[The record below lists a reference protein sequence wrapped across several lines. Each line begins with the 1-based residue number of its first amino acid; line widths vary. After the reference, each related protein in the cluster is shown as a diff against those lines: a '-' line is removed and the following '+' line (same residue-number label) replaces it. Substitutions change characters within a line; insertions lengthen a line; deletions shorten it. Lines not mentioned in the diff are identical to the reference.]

1 MRPHTNIGII
11 DTIGVGRTTL
21 TAAITASLVEHRPEP
36 TIAPAPKED
45 LRALW
50 TSSAQAHYVMPGPP
64 THEFHYYPPGG
75 PPRMRRE
82 PDPPPPR
89 EKTAVDLARMAAAQA
104 KRDRKA
110 AKKLPHG

>member
-11 DTIGVGRTTL
+11 GGALGGGHTTL
-21 TAAITASLVEHRPEP
+21 TAAIMV
-36 TIAPAPKED
+36 APKED
-45 LRALW
+45 LRGL
-50 TSSAQAHYVMPGPP
+50 YVPIERATHVLPAPP
-64 THEFHYYPPGG
+64 TQTFHYYPLGG

-89 EKTAVDLARMAAAQA
+89 EKTAEDLARMAAAQA

-110 AKKLPHG
+110 TKKTTR